1 MKVLGEMFLL
11 EGWQETEKGFLCRL
25 QANPGH
31 EVYRAHFPSQP
42 VTPGVCIIQLAGEL
56 LASRLQRELY
66 LKAVKNAKF
75 LALVLP
81 EDGKRIIYQFDVIE
95 QTADGCRTQLV
106 VRDEGKLFAKLSLVY
121 IFEPL

>member
-11 EGWQETEKGFLCRL
+11 EGWQETEKGLLCRL